1 MKEKFGYANITGCE
15 IVPKGVIIIFS
26 GGKKV
31 LFVNRNVFIDK
42 VVEDRFI
49 YIIGDEIHKNQ

>member
-42 VVEDRFI
+42 VEEDRFI
-49 YIIGDEIHKNQ
+49 YI